1 MRSDWEWSPADHSQP
16 IESEPL
22 ASGEVGEMQRL
33 EDPVS
38 HFVPI
43 ESEPLA
49 SGEVGEMQ
57 RRGGEP

>member
-1 MRSDWEWSPADHSQP
+1 MQRLEDPASHFVP
-16 IESEPL
+16 IESEPP

-33 EDPVS
+33 EDPAS